1 VLYPIFNNKIVDI
14 LYFGK
19 RCYRKSMQFMNYFL
33 CNVNII
39 LAMMQNV
46 SVHQNIY
53 KVFQFVVKLNI
64 HII

>member
-1 VLYPIFNNKIVDI
+1 
-14 LYFGK
+14 
-19 RCYRKSMQFMNYFL
+19 MQFMNYFL
-33 CNVNII
+33 MFVNVI
-39 LAMMQNV
+39 LAMVQHV